1 MLPVRMVEFP
11 QTAGCD
17 GPQDS
22 IRVLGK
28 AGYTSGRKGH
38 FSTIISKDPFSG
50 FTSLPVSMN
59 RYIYADNN
67 PVNFVDPSGKAVQ
80 LGPQFGVDI
89 SDTTATSCGLP
100 PTAWTDRDRGP
111 TSSRWA
117 VNDAQAFLVSC
128 TEKKSSEVK
137 TQIFQPCHL
146 RYLVL
151 FQSPSTTR

>member
-1 MLPVRMVEFP
+1 MVEFP

-111 TSSRWA
+111 TVVAGR
-117 VNDAQAFLVSC
+117 
-128 TEKKSSEVK
+128 
-137 TQIFQPCHL
+137 
-146 RYLVL
+146 
-151 FQSPSTTR
+151 STTLKRF